1 MLITTPLFMTNYTFT
16 AFARNDQGTSTAMT
30 GAISASLF
38 NIVFD
43 YIFMFPMK
51 LGLAGAALATA
62 ISPAI
67 TMAICTTH
75 YLGKKEPCRISLG
88 TPLHPA
94 PDFVL
99 SAWNFSLCGRAF
111 LSDHHH
117 YL

>member
-1 MLITTPLFMTNYTFT
+1 MLITTPLFMVNYTFT
-16 AFARNDQGTSTAMT
+16 AFARNDQGTSTAMA

-75 YLGKKEPCRISLG
+75 YLGKRIM
-88 TPLHPA
+88 
-94 PDFVL
+94 
-99 SAWNFSLCGRAF
+99 
-111 LSDHHH
+111 
-117 YL
+117 